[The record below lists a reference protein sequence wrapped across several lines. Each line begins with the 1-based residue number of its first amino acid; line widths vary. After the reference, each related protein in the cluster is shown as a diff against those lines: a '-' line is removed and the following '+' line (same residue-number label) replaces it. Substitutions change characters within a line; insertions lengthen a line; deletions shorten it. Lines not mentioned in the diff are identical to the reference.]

1 MNVQAIGATEATL
14 QAAVADLD
22 SLQALRR
29 IVMLLESQANV
40 DSGGRQRVAVDTFG
54 ATASLPVVSSITS
67 VSTVATVATVA
78 NIAAMASVDHRQF
91 IDVAQSAFA
100 TCLRS
105 KLLFS

>member
-1 MNVQAIGATEATL
+1 
-14 QAAVADLD
+14 
-22 SLQALRR
+22 
-29 IVMLLESQANV
+29 
-40 DSGGRQRVAVDTFG
+40 VDTFG

-67 VSTVATVATVA
+67 VSTVA

>member
-14 QAAVADLD
+14 QSAVADLD

-67 VSTVATVATVA
+67 VSTVA

-91 IDVAQSAFA
+91 IDVAHSAFA

>member
-54 ATASLPVVSSITS
+54 ATAALPVISSITS
-67 VSTVATVATVA
+67 VSTVATVA
-78 NIAAMASVDHRQF
+78 NLAAIASVDHRQF

>member
-67 VSTVATVATVA
+67 VSTVATVA
-78 NIAAMASVDHRQF
+78 NLAAIASVDHRQF
-91 IDVAQSAFA
+91 IDVAHSAFA

>member
-67 VSTVATVATVA
+67 VSTVATVA

>member
-67 VSTVATVATVA
+67 VSTVATVA
-78 NIAAMASVDHRQF
+78 NLAAIASVDHRQF

>member
-1 MNVQAIGATEATL
+1 MNVQAIGATDATL

-67 VSTVATVATVA
+67 VSTVATVA
-78 NIAAMASVDHRQF
+78 NLAAIASVDHRQF

-100 TCLRS
+100 NCLRS

>member
-1 MNVQAIGATEATL
+1 MNVQAIGATEVTL

-40 DSGGRQRVAVDTFG
+40 DSGGRQRVSVDTFG

-67 VSTVATVATVA
+67 VSTVATVA

>member
-1 MNVQAIGATEATL
+1 
-14 QAAVADLD
+14 
-22 SLQALRR
+22 
-29 IVMLLESQANV
+29 MLLESQANV

-67 VSTVATVATVA
+67 VSTVATVA

>member
-1 MNVQAIGATEATL
+1 MNVQAIGATEVTL

-67 VSTVATVATVA
+67 VSTVATVA

>member
-1 MNVQAIGATEATL
+1 MSGDPMNVQAIGATEATL

-67 VSTVATVATVA
+67 VSTVA

>member
-54 ATASLPVVSSITS
+54 ATASLPVISSITS
-67 VSTVATVATVA
+67 VSTVATVA
-78 NIAAMASVDHRQF
+78 NLAAIASVDHRQF

>member
-54 ATASLPVVSSITS
+54 ATAS
-67 VSTVATVATVA
+67 
-78 NIAAMASVDHRQF
+78 
-91 IDVAQSAFA
+91 
-100 TCLRS
+100 
-105 KLLFS
+105 